1 MFGGELRVSLALR
14 ERLGRLDETAAAVG
28 IFLEV
33 HVLIPRP
40 IPDAL
45 GGIETW
51 LNSRFVMPELVAGI
65 QDFLAVMP
73 ALVTGIPDFLAVMPA
88 LVARIPLRRALG
100 SSRWPEQVR
109 P

>member
-1 MFGGELRVSLALR
+1 
-14 ERLGRLDETAAAVG
+14 
-28 IFLEV
+28 
-33 HVLIPRP
+33 
-40 IPDAL
+40 
-45 GGIETW
+45 
-51 LNSRFVMPELVAGI
+51 MPELVAGI